1 MILIQTSEK
10 MMENEAIN
18 WYAVELFLTVCDAGG
33 ITAAVRSGLAGISQ
47 PALSA
52 QMQALEDE
60 VGHAL
65 FERKPFRLT
74 NEGQLFRSEFEMVRR
89 RMRESL
95 DKVKKSNQ
103 GILRIAASDVVI
115 SKHLPKLLEAM
126 NFPKSARLH
135 LLDASSHQLPNLVR
149 DGEVDVAIGV
159 MSSHANKGRLP
170 LAETLIEVPV
180 GVIRPKEKRRSCPSW
195 QELKQTLQG
204 SDVPG
209 LIGLPAQNLISDHV
223 ISSLRKKGIV
233 WPISMEVSSL
243 SHVAN
248 FVSLGLGYGIHLAPA
263 MDEKQ
268 VRQLDWIEF
277 PANIV
282 PPLAIGMWYGE
293 HPNDLAR
300 SFLQVARNYAR
311 AIRPQ

>member
-1 MILIQTSEK
+1 
-10 MMENEAIN
+10 MENEAIN

-95 DKVKKSNQ
+95 EKVKKSNQ

-149 DGEVDVAIGV
+149 DG
-159 MSSHANKGRLP
+159 
-170 LAETLIEVPV
+170 
-180 GVIRPKEKRRSCPSW
+180 
-195 QELKQTLQG
+195 
-204 SDVPG
+204 
-209 LIGLPAQNLISDHV
+209 
-223 ISSLRKKGIV
+223 
-233 WPISMEVSSL
+233 
-243 SHVAN
+243 
-248 FVSLGLGYGIHLAPA
+248 
-263 MDEKQ
+263 
-268 VRQLDWIEF
+268 
-277 PANIV
+277 
-282 PPLAIGMWYGE
+282 
-293 HPNDLAR
+293 
-300 SFLQVARNYAR
+300 
-311 AIRPQ
+311 